1 MAKKVTLDTLDIEET
16 SVSLRGE
23 PEGVKT
29 EECRPPIMWFASMW
43 FRVSCI
49 AFLIVFCVIGLS
61 SWWISS
67 KKPVPPAAA
76 QKVLH
81 RAPSQGNQSVEC
93 VNDFFIPLKVD
104 KEDQRIMMFDLAF
117 ELNAGQQGLLLGNM
131 VRIRSSIYQMV
142 SKKTVNVVLSP
153 RSMNL
158 LRDEIMTE
166 LEKYLGKGTIKNI
179 YFTKY
184 IVL

>member
-29 EECRPPIMWFASMW
+29 EEYKPPIRWFASMW

-76 QKVLH
+76 QKVLGSV
-81 RAPSQGNQSVEC
+81 PFQDSQSVKF

-104 KEDQRIMMFDLAF
+104 KENQRIMMFDLAF
-117 ELNAGQQGLLLGNM
+117 ELNTGQQGPFMGNM
-131 VRIRSSIYQMV
+131 VRIRSSIYHMV
-142 SKKTVNVVLSP
+142 SQKTVNVVLSP
-153 RSMNL
+153 GGMNL
-158 LRDEIMTE
+158 LKDEIITE
-166 LEKYLGKGTIKNI
+166 LENYLGKGTIKNI
-179 YFTKY
+179 YFTRY